1 MADGFRCWD
10 ASGNEIING
19 TKRLPRV
26 LGWATIGAN
35 TSGTIVDAGFAT
47 GTPYWISI
55 RNDVTSPV
63 ALGTNTVP
71 PSISVSGTTLT
82 YDNSSPRNTHL
93 VVYGV
98 F

>member
-1 MADGFRCWD
+1 MADGFKVWD
-10 ASGNEIING
+10 ASGNLIIDG
-19 TKRLPRV
+19 TRRLSRV
-26 LGWATIGAN
+26 LGWTTIGAN
-35 TSGTIVDAGFAT
+35 TSGTITDAGFST

-63 ALGTNTVP
+63 APGTNTVP